1 MPVRMRLMRMGAKKK
16 AFYRIVVA
24 DARAP
29 RDGRFIEIIGTYDPH
44 KDGASGVTID
54 KEKALLWLNRGVQ
67 PTEPV
72 VRILK
77 WTGVWDEFKS
87 GKRQGI
93 SGEEV

>member
-1 MPVRMRLMRMGAKKK
+1 VAVRMRLMRMGAKKR

-29 RDGRFIEIIGTYDPH
+29 RDGKFIEIVGTYDPH
-44 KDGASGVTID
+44 KDGAAGVTID
-54 KEKALLWLNRGVQ
+54 KEKALNWLQKGVQ

-77 WTGVWDEFKS
+77 WTGVWDEFQAAKQA
-87 GKRQGI
+87 KKA
-93 SGEEV
+93 E

>member
-1 MPVRMRLMRMGAKKK
+1 VAVRMRLMRMGAKKR

-29 RDGRFIEIIGTYDPH
+29 RDGKFIEIVGTYDPH
-44 KDGASGVTID
+44 KDGVAGVTLD
-54 KEKALLWLNRGVQ
+54 KEKALAWLQKGVQ

-77 WTGVWDEFKS
+77 WTGVWDEFQSMKQAKKS
-87 GKRQGI
+87 
-93 SGEEV
+93 E

>member
-1 MPVRMRLMRMGAKKK
+1 VAVRMRLMRMGAKKR

-29 RDGRFIEIIGTYDPH
+29 RDGKFIEIIGTYDPH
-44 KDGASGVTID
+44 KDGAAGVTID
-54 KEKALLWLNRGVQ
+54 KEKALSWLQKGVQ

-77 WTGVWDEFKS
+77 WTGVWDEFQTSKQS
-87 GKRQGI
+87 KKA
-93 SGEEV
+93 

>member
-16 AFYRIVVA
+16 AFYRIVIA

-29 RDGRFIEIIGTYDPH
+29 RDGKFIEIIGTYDPH
-44 KDGASGVTID
+44 KDGAAGVTID
-54 KEKALLWLNRGVQ
+54 KERALLWLRRGVQ

-77 WTGVWDEFKS
+77 WTGVWDEFKGRKNS
-87 GKRQGI
+87 EK